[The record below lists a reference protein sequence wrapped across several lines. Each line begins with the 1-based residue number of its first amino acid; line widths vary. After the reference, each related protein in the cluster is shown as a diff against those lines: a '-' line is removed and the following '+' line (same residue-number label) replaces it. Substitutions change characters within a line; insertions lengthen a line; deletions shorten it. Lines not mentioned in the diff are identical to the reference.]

1 MNTKFLTAV
10 AIAFA
15 IAGCASMPRSNAVL
29 ENARSVVQ
37 AAEADPNAAKY
48 AAADLQTAK
57 SDLAVADAA
66 FMRRDEPGIDQ
77 PAYLATQNAR
87 LARLRGAARADDARV
102 AAGQAERDSI
112 VLAARTHQVDRA
124 NRAKDDA
131 NRAAEEANRM
141 ANDAN
146 RAANEASRATND
158 ANRATDDAN
167 RATDAAK
174 IARDQ
179 ATDNA
184 ARLQAEVDALKAK
197 PTDRGLVLTLGDVL
211 FETGSATLSPGAGRN
226 MDRLVQFL
234 TDHPERLVQ
243 IDGFTDSVGTDS
255 FNQDLSQHRAD
266 AVRYQLVS
274 RGISSTRIATQGY
287 GKAYP
292 VASNSDSS
300 GRQLNRRVEVVIG
313 SDSGTPVA
321 GRRS

>member
-1 MNTKFLTAV
+1 MKTKILTAV
-10 AIAFA
+10 AIALA
-15 IAGCASMPRSNAVL
+15 MAGCASTPKPNEAL
-29 ENARSVVQ
+29 ESARRIVQ

-48 AAADLQTAK
+48 AAVDVQTAK

-66 FMRRDEPGIDQ
+66 FTRRDEPGIAQ
-77 PAYLATQNAR
+77 PAYMAAQNAR
-87 LARLRGAARADDARV
+87 LAQLKGAAKADDARV
-102 AAGQAERDSI
+102 GAGQAERDSI
-112 VLAARTHQVDRA
+112 VLAARNNQVESANRAANAA

-131 NRAAEEANRM
+131 NRA
-141 ANDAN
+141 
-146 RAANEASRATND
+146 
-158 ANRATDDAN
+158 TDD
-167 RATDAAK
+167 AK

-179 ATDNA
+179 ATENA

-211 FETGSATLSPGAGRN
+211 FETGSSTLSSGAGRN
-226 MDRLVQFL
+226 LDRLVQFL

-274 RGISSTRIATQGY
+274 RGISSNRIATQGY

-292 VASNSDSS
+292 VASNSESG

-313 SDSGTPVA
+313 ADSGTAVA
-321 GRRS
+321 ARHS

>member
-1 MNTKFLTAV
+1 MNTKFLTGV
-10 AIAFA
+10 GIALA
-15 IAGCASMPRSNAVL
+15 IAGCASTPKSNEAL
-29 ENARSVVQ
+29 ESARSIVQ

-48 AAADLQTAK
+48 AAVDLQTAK
-57 SDLAVADAA
+57 SDLAVAEAA
-66 FMRRDEPGIDQ
+66 FMRRDEPGIAQ
-77 PAYLATQNAR
+77 PAYMAAQNAR
-87 LARLRGAARADDARV
+87 LAQLRGAAKADDARV

-112 VLAARTHQVDRA
+112 VLAARTNQVDSA
-124 NRAKDDA
+124 NRAKDA
-131 NRAAEEANRM
+131 
-141 ANDAN
+141 
-146 RAANEASRATND
+146 
-158 ANRATDDAN
+158 ANRATDD
-167 RATDAAK
+167 AK

-179 ATDNA
+179 ATENA
-184 ARLQAEVDALKAK
+184 TRLQAEVDALKAK

-211 FETGSATLSPGAGRN
+211 FETGSSTLSSGAGRN
-226 MDRLVQFL
+226 LDRLVQFL

-255 FNQDLSQHRAD
+255 YNEDLSQHRAD

-292 VASNSDSS
+292 VASNSESS

-313 SDSGTPVA
+313 ADNGTAIA

>member
-1 MNTKFLTAV
+1 MNTKLLTGV
-10 AIAFA
+10 GIALA
-15 IAGCASMPRSNAVL
+15 MAGCASTPKSNDTL
-29 ENARSVVQ
+29 ETARSIVQ
-37 AAEADPNAAKY
+37 AAEADPNATKY
-48 AAADLQTAK
+48 AAVDLQTAK

-66 FMRRDEPGIDQ
+66 FMRRDEQGIAQ
-77 PAYLATQNAR
+77 PAYMAGQNAR
-87 LARLRGAARADDARV
+87 LAQLKGAAKADDARV

-112 VLAARTHQVDRA
+112 VLAARTNQVDSA
-124 NRAKDDA
+124 NRAKDAA
-131 NRAAEEANRM
+131 NRA
-141 ANDAN
+141 
-146 RAANEASRATND
+146 S
-158 ANRATDDAN
+158 DDA
-167 RATDAAK
+167 K
-174 IARDQ
+174 SARDQ
-179 ATDNA
+179 ATENS

-211 FETGSATLSPGAGRN
+211 FETGSSTLSPGAGRN

-287 GKAYP
+287 GKAFP
-292 VASNSDSS
+292 VASNSESS

-313 SDSGTPVA
+313 SDSGTA
-321 GRRS
+321 IAARRS

>member
-1 MNTKFLTAV
+1 MNTKFLTGV
-10 AIAFA
+10 GIALA
-15 IAGCASMPRSNAVL
+15 IAGCASTPRYNEAL
-29 ENARSVVQ
+29 ESARRIVQ
-37 AAEADPNAAKY
+37 AAEADPSAAKY
-48 AAADLQTAK
+48 AAVDLQTAK

-66 FMRRDEPGIDQ
+66 FTRHDDPSIAQ
-77 PAYLATQNAR
+77 PAYMAAQNAR
-87 LARLRGAARADDARV
+87 LAQLRGAAKADDARV

-112 VLAARTHQVDRA
+112 VLAARTNQVDSANRATNAA
-124 NRAKDDA
+124 NRAKD
-131 NRAAEEANRM
+131 
-141 ANDAN
+141 
-146 RAANEASRATND
+146 D

-167 RATDAAK
+167 RASDAAK

-179 ATDNA
+179 ATENS

-211 FETGSATLSPGAGRN
+211 FETGSSTLSSGAGRN

-255 FNQDLSQHRAD
+255 YNQDLSQHRAD

-292 VASNSDSS
+292 VAGNSESS

-313 SDSGTPVA
+313 ADDGTAIA

>member
-1 MNTKFLTAV
+1 MNTKVLTGV
-10 AIAFA
+10 AIALA
-15 IAGCASMPRSNAVL
+15 MAGCASTPQPNEAL
-29 ENARSVVQ
+29 ESARRVVQ

-48 AAADLQTAK
+48 AAVDVQTAK

-66 FMRRDEPGIDQ
+66 FTRRDEPSIAQ
-77 PAYLATQNAR
+77 PAYMASQNAR
-87 LARLRGAARADDARV
+87 LAQLRGAAKADDARV

-112 VLAARTHQVDRA
+112 VLAARNNQVDSANRAANAA
-124 NRAKDDA
+124 NRAKD
-131 NRAAEEANRM
+131 E
-141 ANDAN
+141 
-146 RAANEASRATND
+146 
-158 ANRATDDAN
+158 ANRATDD
-167 RATDAAK
+167 AK

-179 ATDNA
+179 ATENA
-184 ARLQAEVDALKAK
+184 TRLQAEVDALKAK

-211 FETGSATLSPGAGRN
+211 FETGSATLSSGAGRN
-226 MDRLVQFL
+226 LDRLVQFL

-292 VASNSDSS
+292 VASNSESG

-313 SDSGTPVA
+313 ADNGTAVSA
-321 GRRS
+321 RHS

>member
-1 MNTKFLTAV
+1 MNTKFLIGV
-10 AIAFA
+10 GIALA
-15 IAGCASMPRSNAVL
+15 MAGCASTPRPNEVL
-29 ENARSVVQ
+29 ESARSIVQ

-48 AAADLQTAK
+48 AAVDLQTAK

-66 FMRRDEPGIDQ
+66 FMRRDELSIAQ
-77 PAYLATQNAR
+77 PAYMAAQNAR
-87 LARLRGAARADDARV
+87 LAQLRGAAKADDARV

-112 VLAARTHQVDRA
+112 VLAARTNQVDSA
-124 NRAKDDA
+124 NRAKD
-131 NRAAEEANRM
+131 
-141 ANDAN
+141 
-146 RAANEASRATND
+146 AANRATND
-158 ANRATDDAN
+158 ANRATDE
-167 RATDAAK
+167 AK
-174 IARDQ
+174 FARDQ
-179 ATDNA
+179 ATENA

-211 FETGSATLSPGAGRN
+211 FETGSSTLSSGAGRN
-226 MDRLVQFL
+226 LDRLVQFL
-234 TDHPERLVQ
+234 ADHPERLVQ

-292 VASNSDSS
+292 VASNSESS

-313 SDSGTPVA
+313 ADNGTAVA
-321 GRRS
+321 ARGS